1 MKSFLIILTLLG
13 ISLFSYSQNVYQI
26 RADSVRIYNTCDTAE
41 LILENRTQNVPGFL
55 YNKGRGRTEFRKLTF
70 DSTFILGMYKNNAT
84 GDSILTTD
92 PNGVV
97 KLVHKNTIGSNI
109 YNTDG
114 TFTAN
119 RTGSLLT
126 RSLLLKGING
136 ADSSYLYLR
145 SDNVKL
151 GSRMNPVIGGGGLA
165 EISTSP
171 FNAAQMKWTK
181 NIDTAATVTAGPYTS
196 GMAYDTRYH
205 TYTLDVS
212 PTSAGLGL
220 LRKADPA
227 APPVSG
233 QINAIQFGLRD
244 DYNLYFTKQL
254 DNGPTLSDTIFSI
267 NSWNG
272 SVRAP
277 AYKNNQAGD
286 SVLTTDTQGNIKL
299 KYVSGGGN
307 QSLQQVTDNGD
318 STTHPLLIGGNNNGA
333 GLSLSTNIGSGD
345 FGFCNAYIRALNSGS
360 ASELPGN
367 LNFYGYALFFDA
379 SYTIVFQRN
388 INVYGDIG
396 ATGRYLSSVNGVYTE
411 LGEYNGG
418 AAVGSTSYNPLIFRT
433 NSDEKARISIEG
445 NMGIGTANPTAKL
458 EVNGQVKITGGTPG
472 AGKVLTSDENG
483 LATWQT
489 PSAGAGAFS
498 IQSQPQIATVTDN
511 TTLTESNYTVLANNT
526 SNMTI
531 SLPAAAAN
539 TGRIYFIK
547 KISNNGS
554 TVTVTPSGGETIDG
568 ASNYSISAYNRSIQV
583 QSNGSAWYILT
594 VM

>member
-1 MKSFLIILTLLG
+1 MKSLLITLTLLG

-70 DSTFILGMYKNNAT
+70 DSTFILGMYKNNAA
-84 GDSILTTD
+84 GDSVLTTD

-119 RTGSLLT
+119 RTGRLLT

-136 ADSSYLYLR
+136 ADSSYFYLR

-151 GSRMNPVIGGGGLA
+151 GSRMNPIIGGPGLA

-171 FNAAQMKWTK
+171 FEAAQMKWTK
-181 NIDTAATVTAGPYTS
+181 NVDTSSTITAGPYTS
-196 GMAYDTRYH
+196 GMAYDTKFH

-212 PTSAGLGL
+212 PTSGGLGL
-220 LRKADPA
+220 LRKSDQT
-227 APPVSG
+227 APPVPG
-233 QINAIQFGLRD
+233 QINAIQFGLRG
-244 DYNLYFTKQL
+244 DYNLYFTRQM
-254 DNGPTLSDTIFSI
+254 DGPTPVDTIFSI
-267 NSWNG
+267 DSWNR
-272 SVRAP
+272 SVRMP

-286 SVLTTDTQGNIKL
+286 SVLTTDTNGNIKL
-299 KYVSGGGN
+299 KYLTGGGN

-318 STTHPLLIGGNNNGA
+318 STTHPLLIGGNNLGA
-333 GLSLSTNIGSGD
+333 GLSLSTDIGSGD
-345 FGFCNAYIRALNSGS
+345 FGFCNASITAFNSGS
-360 ASELPGN
+360 AAEMPGN
-367 LNFYGYALFFDA
+367 LNFYGYALFFNAEYAISFQKDINITGGVGA
-379 SYTIVFQRN
+379 S
-388 INVYGDIG
+388 
-396 ATGRYLSSVNGVYTE
+396 GRYLSDVNGVYTQ

-418 AAVGSTSYNPLIFRT
+418 AAVGSISYSPLIFLT
-433 NSDEKARISIEG
+433 GSEEKARISTDG
-445 NMGIGTANPTAKL
+445 NMGIGTTNPTAKL
-458 EVNGQVKITGGTPG
+458 EVNGQVKITGGSPG
-472 AGKVLTSDENG
+472 AGKVLTSDANG

-489 PSAGAGAFS
+489 PSAGASAF
-498 IQSQPQIATVTDN
+498 IAQSQPQIATVADN

-547 KISNNGS
+547 KISNNGN

-568 ASNYSISAYNRSIQV
+568 ASNYSISSYNRSIQV